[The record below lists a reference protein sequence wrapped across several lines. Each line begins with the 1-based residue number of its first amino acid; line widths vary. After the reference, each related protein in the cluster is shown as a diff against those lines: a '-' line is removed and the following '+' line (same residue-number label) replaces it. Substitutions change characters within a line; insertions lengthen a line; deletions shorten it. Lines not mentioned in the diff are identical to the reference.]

1 MYTECL
7 PEPSMVKLS
16 GEKMRVKGIKK
27 ELRIG
32 WRVVLMGNDGVG

>member
-1 MYTECL
+1 M
-7 PEPSMVKLS
+7 S

-32 WRVVLMGNDGVG
+32 WRVVVMGNDGVG

>member
-1 MYTECL
+1 M
-7 PEPSMVKLS
+7 S